1 MKRVLAIL
9 SLLGTLLLASACHFN
24 VNLSADAWA
33 EVSFVNGDMLRTD
46 VVTYE
51 GFHRN
56 SFSDD
61 DLEHIFVDLTQHIKM
76 DQFGTA
82 VLHLDVFD
90 EIKGVQ
96 LRDETYGVVYNSH
109 TGHYDFADMEY
120 DY

>member
-1 MKRVLAIL
+1 MKRVIAIL
-9 SLLGTLLLASACHFN
+9 SLLGTLLLVSACHFD

-33 EVSFVNGDMLRTD
+33 EVSFTNGDMLRTE

-56 SFSDD
+56 VFSDD
-61 DLEHIFVDLTQHIKM
+61 DLEHIFIDLTQHIKM
-76 DQFGTA
+76 EQFGTG
-82 VLHLDVFD
+82 VLHLAVFD